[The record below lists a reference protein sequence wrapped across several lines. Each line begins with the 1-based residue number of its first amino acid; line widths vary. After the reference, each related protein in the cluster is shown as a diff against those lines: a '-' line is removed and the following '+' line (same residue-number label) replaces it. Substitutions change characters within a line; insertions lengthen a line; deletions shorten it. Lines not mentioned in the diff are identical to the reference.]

1 MTQHITLQPAKRV
14 FVALFN
20 EKSGLVFTITAEKS
34 EAIYIVQA
42 KQVKFNCNNYL
53 TLCSKYQSTETHP
66 VLYCIWV
73 DPEYS

>member
-42 KQVKFNCNNYL
+42 KQVSFNVVNPPC
-53 TLCSKYQSTETHP
+53 QSTKTI
-66 VLYCIWV
+66 VLVIIHQPS
-73 DPEYS
+73 D